1 MPKKL
6 TMAKLA
12 DKPNLQKPAGSMS
25 KLADK
30 PAEVYLPKSDNQKI
44 MELKRLLIDGAGQN
58 VVGKAL
64 QIALDDNHPAQA
76 AMIKLCMDRMLPVSL
91 FEKGVAARS
100 AVTIN
105 ITGIGESVSINGES
119 LDLGAVTIDVT
130 PTNHTGATNG
140 AASSDSTHSHSIN
153 GASHNVEIQ

>member
-1 MPKKL
+1 MKPKPPK

-12 DKPNLQKPAGSMS
+12 DKPG
-25 KLADK
+25 
-30 PAEVYLPKSDNQKI
+30 EVYLPKSDNQKI

-64 QIALDDNHPAQA
+64 QIAMNDDHPAQA

-91 FEKGVAARS
+91 FEKGAAARS

-105 ITGIGESVSINGES
+105 ITGIGESVSVGGDT
-119 LDLGAVTIDVT
+119 LDLGGIEPIDVT
-130 PTNHTGATNG
+130 PINTTGEING
-140 AASSDSTHSHSIN
+140 AAH
-153 GASHNVEIQ
+153 G

>member
-1 MPKKL
+1 MKTTNK
-6 TMAKLA
+6 TQKQARSMAKLA
-12 DKPNLQKPAGSMS
+12 DKPG
-25 KLADK
+25 
-30 PAEVYLPKSDNQKI
+30 EVYLPKSDNQKI

-64 QIALDDNHPAQA
+64 QIAMNDDHPAQA

-105 ITGIGESVSINGES
+105 ITGIGESVSVGGET
-119 LDLGAVTIDVT
+119 LDLTPQTGEIDVT
-130 PTNHTGATNG
+130 PINNTG
-140 AASSDSTHSHSIN
+140 DSTHSHS
-153 GASHNVEIQ
+153 VEIQ

>member
-1 MPKKL
+1 MKPPKPTTL
-6 TMAKLA
+6 AKPP
-12 DKPNLQKPAGSMS
+12 KPPSSMS

-30 PAEVYLPKSDNQKI
+30 PGEVYLPKSDNQKI

-64 QIALDDNHPAQA
+64 QIAMNDEHPAQA

-100 AVTIN
+100 AVTIS
-105 ITGIGESVSINGES
+105 ITGIGDTVSINGES
-119 LDLGAVTIDVT
+119 LDLAPQPEPIDVT
-130 PTNHTGATNG
+130 PINHTG
-140 AASSDSTHSHSIN
+140 DSTH
-153 GASHNVEIQ
+153 SHNVEIQ

>member
-1 MPKKL
+1 MPKSSTL
-6 TMAKLA
+6 AKSKSA
-12 DKPNLQKPAGSMS
+12 SSMS

-30 PAEVYLPKSDNQKI
+30 PTEVYLPKSDNQKI

-64 QIALDDNHPAQA
+64 QIALDDNHPAQS
-76 AMIKLCMDRMLPVSL
+76 AMIKLCMDRMLPISL

-105 ITGIGESVSINGES
+105 ITGIGDAVSIGGDT
-119 LDLGAVTIDVT
+119 LDLAPIDVT
-130 PTNHTGATNG
+130 PINHTGA
-140 AASSDSTHSHSIN
+140 ASDDSAH
-153 GASHNVEIQ
+153 SHNVEIQ